1 MLLQIASGNLCETA
15 ISPVILV
22 PLKRICRP

>member
-1 MLLQIASGNLCETA
+1 VGLALSGIRVY

-22 PLKRICRP
+22 PLESMYPQTQI